1 MKLSPWV
8 LALAS
13 TGLLLSACSSESNDT
28 DTVQQVP
35 APAVE
40 ELTLNMA
47 DEDQFQIS
55 FDAIMETLDDEQRQ
69 QFAIALQS
77 AANQAIEAT
86 DAKLRVADPERYAIC
101 EGEDV
106 AIEVQ
111 IDCSVWFMGEMD
123 DWLNETL
130 DGYSASNIIGRFGQ

>member
-13 TGLLLSACSSESNDT
+13 TGLLMSACSSESTDT
-28 DTVQQVP
+28 DTVQYQ
-35 APAVE
+35 PAVE

-86 DAKLRVADPERYAIC
+86 DAKLRVADPERYEIC
-101 EGEDV
+101 EGEDI
-106 AIEVQ
+106 AIDVQ

-130 DGYSASNIIGRFGQ
+130 DGYSANNIIARFGQ

>member
-1 MKLSPWV
+1 MKLSPWL

-13 TGLLLSACSSESNDT
+13 TGLLMSACSSESADT
-28 DTVQQVP
+28 DTVQYQ
-35 APAVE
+35 PAV

-106 AIEVQ
+106 AIDVQ

-130 DGYSASNIIGRFGQ
+130 DGSSANNIIARFGQ

>member
-13 TGLLLSACSSESNDT
+13 TGLMMSACSSESSDT
-28 DTVQQVP
+28 HNAQYQP
-35 APAVE
+35 AAD

-47 DEDQFQIS
+47 DEDQFQSS
-55 FDAIMETLDDEQRQ
+55 FDAIMETLDDDQRQ
-69 QFAIALQS
+69 RFAIALQA
-77 AANQAIEAT
+77 AANEAIEVT
-86 DAKLRVADPERYAIC
+86 DAKLRVEDPDRYAIC
-101 EGEDV
+101 DGDEVE
-106 AIEVQ
+106 IEVQ

-130 DGYSASNIIGRFGQ
+130 DGSSANSIIARFGQ